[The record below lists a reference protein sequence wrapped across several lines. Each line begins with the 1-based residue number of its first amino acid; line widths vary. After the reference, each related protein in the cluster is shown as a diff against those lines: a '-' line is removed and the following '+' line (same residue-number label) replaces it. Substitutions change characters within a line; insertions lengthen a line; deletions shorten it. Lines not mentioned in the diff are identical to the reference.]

1 MYKMGTWGRSRPW
14 PGRMGQGKVEAMT
27 LGWGI
32 QSLGPCSPSEQRCS
46 ATGREAWQDFVSFS
60 FLSRRWASEKVTIS
74 LALLRPLA
82 SLTSVPPPRTGPG
95 PVHHVIKT
103 AVFAAGQMWVKRR
116 LFPTQLRQTA
126 VCCKK
131 TKPVA
136 DGSRKRCLMRSLG
149 CTQCSTQRLGTPAGP
164 GRGQDA
170 AQRQDA
176 AQQNQSHDQAGEL
189 PLEGAVA
196 APAESG
202 YELLSRPR

>member
-1 MYKMGTWGRSRPW
+1 MARQNGAGEGGSDDLRLGHSEFRALQSIRAKVLGSHGS
-14 PGRMGQGKVEAMT
+14 PG
-27 LGWGI
+27 
-32 QSLGPCSPSEQRCS
+32 S

-74 LALLRPLA
+74 LAPLRPLA

-170 AQRQDA
+170 AQ
-176 AQQNQSHDQAGEL
+176 QNQSHDQAGEL